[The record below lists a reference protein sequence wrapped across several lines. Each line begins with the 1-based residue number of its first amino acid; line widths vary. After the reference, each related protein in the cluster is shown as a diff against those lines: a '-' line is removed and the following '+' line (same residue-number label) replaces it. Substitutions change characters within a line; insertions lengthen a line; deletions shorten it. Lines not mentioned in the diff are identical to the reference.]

1 MFLRV
6 VFGQFIRET
15 RRALRCSLDL
25 HFKIL
30 SINMVNNSNARR
42 YIKDFLETKP
52 QTSRDLLYKIK
63 KKVRRPPEF
72 SEIRGI
78 CVTDPEIQYLDEPGR
93 TKSRNGRWGLR
104 SEIINLWEDN
114 YINKTE
120 KEYLS
125 LRAFSDNLI
134 PARRSEFE
142 FFRSLRDI
150 INKEE

>member
-1 MFLRV
+1 
-6 VFGQFIRET
+6 
-15 RRALRCSLDL
+15 
-25 HFKIL
+25 
-30 SINMVNNSNARR
+30 MVNNANARK
-42 YIKDFLETKP
+42 YIKDLLETKP
-52 QTSRDLLYKIK
+52 QTSRNLLYNIK

-78 CVTDPEIQYLDEPGR
+78 CVTDPEIQYLDEPGI

-104 SEIINLWEDN
+104 SEIINLWEEN

-134 PARRSEFE
+134 PARRSEFA
-142 FFRSLRDI
+142 FFKSIREI
-150 INKEE
+150 IEED